1 KLWII
6 VMLILTVGSANA
18 QSKKQQIE
26 NITTSLD
33 SLNQVVTHERQ
44 LFNTTSDSLNLE
56 LSQLTKIIDS
66 LNLELSQLTNL
77 HSKASNA
84 LAESNK
90 EIKKLEENNS
100 SSKLLISTNTEEISI
115 LNDQI
120 VSKEAVIAS
129 LKNENALKDKE
140 IGELKNAA
148 IAPKFVIPTP
158 VDQNEIY
165 FEGTVLM
172 ESMYDGVFFISVEI
186 DKGELAGKSED
197 LYFRSGMEDF
207 NTIDY
212 TGNVNFDGSG
222 ECEGKKIKGVV
233 ISSTGNFENYETGED
248 DLKEIYRIK
257 DVNYK

>member
-1 KLWII
+1 MNKLFVTTLMTISLFI
-6 VMLILTVGSANA
+6 ANA
-18 QSKKQQIE
+18 QSKKEQIE
-26 NITTSLD
+26 NLTISLD
-33 SLNQVVTHERQ
+33 SLNQVVTNENQ
-44 LFNTTSDSLNLE
+44 NFNITL
-56 LSQLTKIIDS
+56 DS

-77 HSKASNA
+77 YSKASNE
-84 LAESNK
+84 LAERKK

-100 SSKLLISTNTEEISI
+100 SSKSLISANTKEISI

-120 VSKEAVIAS
+120 VSKQAVITS

-148 IAPKFVIPTP
+148 IAPKFVISNPLGTK
-158 VDQNEIY
+158 EIY

-186 DKGELAGKSED
+186 DKGELAGASED
-197 LYFRSGMEDF
+197 LYFRSGMEDS

-212 TGNVNFDGSG
+212 TGNANFDGSG
-222 ECEGKKIKGVV
+222 ECEGKKIEGVV
-233 ISSTGNFENYETGED
+233 IRSAGNFENYETGED